1 MREEIGY
8 VPVGEAELYVEDVG
22 PVEGPALFVLHGG
35 PGGNAY
41 VLREGL
47 QDYLE
52 GFRVVYFD
60 QRGSG
65 RSLELP
71 QDPRLF
77 TVDALVE
84 DLSLIHI

>member
-8 VPVGEAELYVEDVG
+8 IPVGEAELYVEDVG
-22 PVEGPALFVLHGG
+22 AERAPALFVLHGG

-41 VLREGL
+41 ALREGL

-52 GFRVVYFD
+52 DFRVVYFD

-71 QDPRLF
+71 EDPRLF
-77 TVDALVE
+77 TVDALV
-84 DLSLIHI
+84 